1 MKLVGLGA
9 GILFLV
15 FVAFPLLFVSVAFL
29 WAIMGAWSIPVI
41 GIMLFIAGAMFAAQ
55 VQEQATESKRH
66 HSL

>member
-41 GIMLFIAGAMFAAQ
+41 VIMLFIAGAMLAAQ
-55 VQEQATESKRH
+55 VQEQVTESKRH